1 MNIRLEKH
9 YRKIALTA
17 FLVIAA
23 SMLFYFLLFR
33 TTTLGFVL
41 NKIFAVLSPIIY
53 GFVIAYVLNPLVIIL
68 EEKIAYK
75 IILRLKLTP
84 GLRCKK
90 AMRVICVFLALFLM
104 GFVIYLIISS
114 IVPELIHSIRSIIR
128 NYPTYAEN
136 VKNFFEQIF
145 KSTEIDEKASEIFD
159 TVFKS
164 FQTWYETDV
173 APRINSLALS
183 VTSGF
188 VNFFTFMKNIL
199 LGMIISIYI
208 LISKEAMLARFR
220 RFIYAV
226 FSIERANRILH
237 TLRFA
242 DAKFGGFLIGKLIDS
257 VIIGLLCY
265 ICCLTLRMPYSTLI
279 AVIIGVTNIIPFF
292 GPLIGAVPCTLLIF
306 VVSPLKS
313 LIFIIFILGLQQ
325 FDGNF
330 LGPKI
335 LGSSVGVSSYMVILS
350 ILIGSGFFG
359 FKGMIISVPLCAV
372 LLALLQTHIVRKA
385 HEKGIPADLESY
397 HYVRQINPETKVV
410 ENESTEPDDGG
421 LYEVI
426 RHRDEELKN
435 FDEPILPRPWDRT
448 YEQIAEEDA
457 QIGAPAVPGNVQG
470 RSSYSNININ
480 INSNSDINSNSNS
493 NSKSPSP

>member
-1 MNIRLEKH
+1 M
-9 YRKIALTA
+9 
-17 FLVIAA
+17 
-23 SMLFYFLLFR
+23 
-33 TTTLGFVL
+33 
-41 NKIFAVLSPIIY
+41 
-53 GFVIAYVLNPLVIIL
+53 
-68 EEKIAYK
+68 
-75 IILRLKLTP
+75 
-84 GLRCKK
+84 
-90 AMRVICVFLALFLM
+90 
-104 GFVIYLIISS
+104 
-114 IVPELIHSIRSIIR
+114 
-128 NYPTYAEN
+128 
-136 VKNFFEQIF
+136 
-145 KSTEIDEKASEIFD
+145 
-159 TVFKS
+159 FKS

-208 LISKEAMLARFR
+208 LISKETMLARFR

-226 FSIERANRILH
+226 FTIEKANRILH

-242 DAKFGGFLIGKLIDS
+242 DTKFGGFLIGKLIDS

-292 GPLIGAVPCTLLIF
+292 GPLIGAIPCTLLIF

-410 ENESTEPDDGG
+410 ESESAEPDDGG

-426 RHRDEELKN
+426 RHRDEELKH

-457 QIGAPAVPGNVQG
+457 QIGEPVVPGSEKD
-470 RSSYSNININ
+470 RSS
-480 INSNSDINSNSNS
+480 NSFGNSTG
-493 NSKSPSP
+493 